1 MYNQIVLLALN
12 CYNMYTSPFTLNT
25 STSLIE
31 MISMSCNFMLHK
43 NPYVAHKRICNFK
56 ANATRASVCC
66 RTTEGERMRASDRA
80 MMWQF
85 FQLNFHSFHCIV
97 VASKGKY
104 FTICCSCVCCSPRCC
119 CCLLML
125 SKCLKSALVVAKH
138 ETHFINL
145 SPPCTRLSL
154 CFSLSFFV
162 SGFFVRCSE
171 VFPFVCA
178 SERMISSEIII
189 IEGKARRLTQR
200 KEAEGEKRRWGVQGE
215 EWNLCGMIFHYYP
228 APCTKFQ
235 LGRPTSNFLTVR
247 ARSGAI
253 KSPSAWPSFPARS

>member
-66 RTTEGERMRASDRA
+66 RTTEGGRMRASDRA

-85 FQLNFHSFHCIV
+85 FNSIFIV
-97 VASKGKY
+97 FTALLWQAKGKY

-125 SKCLKSALVVAKH
+125 SKCLKSAFVVAKH

-145 SPPCTRLSL
+145 SPPCARLSL
-154 CFSLSFFV
+154 FLSLSFFCV
-162 SGFFVRCSE
+162 RFFCQV
-171 VFPFVCA
+171 
-178 SERMISSEIII
+178 
-189 IEGKARRLTQR
+189 
-200 KEAEGEKRRWGVQGE
+200 
-215 EWNLCGMIFHYYP
+215 
-228 APCTKFQ
+228 
-235 LGRPTSNFLTVR
+235 
-247 ARSGAI
+247 
-253 KSPSAWPSFPARS
+253 